1 MTRWLALVLAFTLAG
16 CGALPRI
23 NPDLAVRRGTPV
35 QLDGARGPLSAQQ
48 SKAVLD
54 RLKARGRETS
64 VLDRHL
70 AFEEAVAGNPLTA
83 GNKVTLLVDGP
94 KTYESMFAAIGAA
107 RDHINM
113 ETYILEDDEVGNRF
127 ADLLLAKQRAGVQVN
142 VLYDSVGAIG
152 TSKAYFKRLT
162 DAGIKVLE
170 YNPVNPLAAK
180 AGWDV
185 NERDHRKQLIVDGQ
199 VAILGGI
206 NISSVYSGGS
216 FGKGNLGSGSFAR
229 SSQGS
234 GAGARAD
241 DALPWRDTDL
251 RVEGPV
257 VADFQKL
264 FVDLWQKQSGE
275 PLPQRAYFPALK
287 PGGNDVV
294 RAIGST
300 PDEPYSQIY
309 ATLISALQHAQSEIL
324 LTNAYFVPDPQLL
337 AALKEAVARGVEVK
351 LLLPGHSDSWL
362 VLNAGRRF
370 YGELLGAGVKI
381 YERRDALLHSKTA
394 VIDGVW
400 STVGST
406 NLDWRSFLHN
416 LELNAVILGPDF
428 GNQLRT
434 LFERDLQ
441 ASTPV
446 TLAQWERRP
455 FEARMKEMLGAVW
468 QYWL

>member
-1 MTRWLALVLAFTLAG
+1 MESRHGIAMRRWFEGATALALAALLAG
-16 CGALPRI
+16 CGSLPRI
-23 NPDLAVRRGTPV
+23 NPDMASLRSGAPV
-35 QLDGARGPLSAQQ
+35 QVDGAGGPLSAQK
-48 SKAVLD
+48 SRDVLD
-54 RLKARGRETS
+54 RLKARGAETTL
-64 VLDRHL
+64 LDRQL
-70 AFEEAVAGNPLTA
+70 AFEEAITGSPLTT
-83 GNKVTLLVDGP
+83 GNKVMLLVDGP
-94 KTYESMFAAIGAA
+94 KTYESMFEAIASA

-113 ETYILEDDEVGNRF
+113 ETYILEDDEVGKRF
-127 ADLLLAKQRAGVQVN
+127 ADALLAKQAAGVQVN
-142 VLYDSVGAIG
+142 VMYDSVGALG
-152 TSKAYFKRLT
+152 TPKAFFQRLT
-162 DAGIKVLE
+162 DGGIKVLQ

-185 NERDHRKQLIVDGQ
+185 NERDHRKQLVVDGQ
-199 VAILGGI
+199 IVILGGI

-216 FGKGNLGSGSFAR
+216 LRSGR
-229 SSQGS
+229 GH
-234 GAGARAD
+234 GD
-241 DALPWRDTDL
+241 DGLPWRDTDL

-257 VADFQKL
+257 VAEFQKL
-264 FVDLWQKQSGE
+264 FIDTWKKQNGD
-275 PLPQRAYFPALK
+275 PLPQRNYFPAQR

-309 ATLISALQHAQSEIL
+309 ATLISAIQHAQTEIL

-337 AALKEAVARGVEVK
+337 ASLKDAAARGVQVK
-351 LLLPGHSDSWL
+351 LMLPSRSDSWL
-362 VLNAGRRF
+362 VLNAGRRY
-370 YGELLGAGVKI
+370 YGELLQAGVKL

-428 GNQLRT
+428 GKQMRAM
-434 LFERDLQ
+434 FERDLQ
-441 ASTPV
+441 ASSPV
-446 TLAQWERRP
+446 TLEQWERRP
-455 FEARMKEMLGAVW
+455 IDSRMKEMLGAMW

>member
-1 MTRWLALVLAFTLAG
+1 MARWLALGLAFTLAG
-16 CGALPRI
+16 CGSLPRI
-23 NPDLAVRRGTPV
+23 NPDLAYRRGTPV
-35 QLDGARGPLSAQQ
+35 QLDTARGPLSAQQ

-54 RLKARGRETS
+54 RLKAHGPEATL
-64 VLDRHL
+64 LDRQL
-70 AFEEAVAGNPLTA
+70 AFEEAIAGSPLTT
-83 GNKVTLLVDGP
+83 GNRVTLLVDGP
-94 KTYESMFAAIGAA
+94 RTYDAMFAAIGQA

-113 ETYILEDDEVGNRF
+113 ETYILEDDEVGRRF
-127 ADLLLAKQRAGVQVN
+127 ADALLARQAAGVQVN
-142 VLYDSVGAIG
+142 VMYDSVGALG
-152 TSKAYFKRLT
+152 TPAAYFKRLT
-162 DAGIKVLE
+162 DGGIKVLQ

-185 NERDHRKQLIVDGQ
+185 NERDHRKQLVVDGR
-199 VAILGGI
+199 VVILGGI

-216 FGKGNLGSGSFAR
+216 LSKGSAFGGFGSNAPATPKGGK
-229 SSQGS
+229 
-234 GAGARAD
+234 

-251 RVEGPV
+251 RIEGPV

-264 FVDLWQKQSGE
+264 FIDTWAQQKGD
-275 PLPQRAYFPALK
+275 PLPARAYFPAAVK
-287 PGGNDVV
+287 SGNDVV

-309 ATLISALQHAQSEIL
+309 ATLISAIQHAQTEIL

-337 AALKEAVARGVEVK
+337 ESLKQAVARGVAVK
-351 LLLPGHSDSWL
+351 LLLPSQSDSWL

-370 YGELLGAGVKI
+370 YAELLDAGVRI
-381 YERRDALLHSKTA
+381 YERRGALLHSKTA

-428 GNQLRT
+428 GNQMRAM
-434 LFERDLQ
+434 FERDLQ
-441 ASTPV
+441 ASTTV
-446 TLAQWERRP
+446 TPEAWSHRP
-455 FEARMKEMLGAVW
+455 LDSRMKELLGALW